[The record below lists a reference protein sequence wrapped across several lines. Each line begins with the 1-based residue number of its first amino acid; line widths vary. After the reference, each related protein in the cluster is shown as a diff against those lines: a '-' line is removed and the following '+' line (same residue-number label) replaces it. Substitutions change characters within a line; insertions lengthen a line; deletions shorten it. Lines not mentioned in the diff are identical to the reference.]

1 MLEVKDLKVNYGE
14 VKALKGVEMEVK
26 EGQVVAVIGANGGG
40 KTTLM
45 KALMGLL
52 PARGSINYMGKN
64 IRKLKCHERV
74 GLGISL
80 VPEGRQVFP
89 QMTVLD
95 NLTIG
100 AFSQRKKTQD
110 FNDELDRILDLF
122 PALKPRLKQSAGS
135 LSGGEQQ
142 MLAIGRGLMSKP
154 QLLLLDEP
162 GMGLAP
168 IIIQSLRDVILT
180 IAKTKT
186 TVLLAEQNASLA
198 LKIADYVY
206 LLQVGEIVLE
216 GTPEKLKDE
225 ELVKKAYFGG

>member
-1 MLEVKDLKVNYGE
+1 MLEVKDLKVSYGE
-14 VKALKGVEMEVK
+14 VKALKGIGMEIK
-26 EGQVVAVIGANGGG
+26 EGHVVSVIGANGGG

-52 PARGSINYMGKN
+52 PAAGSINFLGKN
-64 IRKLKCHERV
+64 IEKLRCYERV
-74 GLGISL
+74 SRGISL
-80 VPEGRQVFP
+80 VPEGRHVFP
-89 QMTVLD
+89 EMTVLD

-100 AFSQRKKTQD
+100 GFSQRKKVKD
-110 FNDELDRILDLF
+110 FSEELEGILDLF
-122 PALKPRLKQSAGS
+122 PALKNRLKQRAGS

-162 GMGLAP
+162 AMGLAP

-180 IAKTKT
+180 IAKTNT

-198 LKIADYVY
+198 LKVADYAY

-216 GTPEKLKDE
+216 GTPDELKDE

>member
-1 MLEVKDLKVNYGE
+1 MLEVKDLRVSYGE
-14 VKALKGVEMEVK
+14 VKALKGIGMKIK
-26 EGQVVAVIGANGGG
+26 EGQVVSVIGANGGG

-52 PARGSINYMGKN
+52 PVTGSISFVGKN
-64 IRKLKCHERV
+64 IEKLKCHERV
-74 GLGISL
+74 GRGISL
-80 VPEGRQVFP
+80 VPEGRHVFP
-89 QMTVLD
+89 EMTVLD

-100 AFSQRKKTQD
+100 GFSQRKKVKD
-110 FNDELDRILDLF
+110 FSKELDRILDLF
-122 PALKPRLKQSAGS
+122 PALKNRLKQRAGS

-162 GMGLAP
+162 AMGLAP

-180 IAKTKT
+180 IAKTNT

-198 LKIADYVY
+198 LKVADYAY

-216 GTPEKLKDE
+216 GTPEELKDE
-225 ELVKKAYFGG
+225 ELVKKAYLGG